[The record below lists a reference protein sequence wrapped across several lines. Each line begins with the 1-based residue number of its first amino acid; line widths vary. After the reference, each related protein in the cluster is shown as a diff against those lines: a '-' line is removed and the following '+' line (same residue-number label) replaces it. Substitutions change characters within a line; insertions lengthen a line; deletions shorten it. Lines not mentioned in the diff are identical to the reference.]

1 MFTYRNRLLKK
12 VKGLRS
18 KRDGITEQDKA
29 KVIYLTKFEG
39 MEQIKIVLDNYIVH
53 YNQKNQSTVKKNE
66 SSIIPDSHSNS
77 RLIFCLILQ
86 VQFIIGDRLLACYA
100 Q

>member
-29 KVIYLTKFEG
+29 KVIYLKKFEG

-53 YNQKNQSTVKKNE
+53 YNRKK
-66 SSIIPDSHSNS
+66 IK
-77 RLIFCLILQ
+77 
-86 VQFIIGDRLLACYA
+86 VQLKRMSPV
-100 Q
+100 

>member
-12 VKGLRS
+12 VKGLRP

-29 KVIYLTKFEG
+29 KVIYLKKFEG

-53 YNQKNQSTVKKNE
+53 YNRKK
-66 SSIIPDSHSNS
+66 IK
-77 RLIFCLILQ
+77 
-86 VQFIIGDRLLACYA
+86 VQLKRMSPV
-100 Q
+100 

>member
-29 KVIYLTKFEG
+29 KVIYLTKFESI
-39 MEQIKIVLDNYIVH
+39 EHIKIVLDNYTGH
-53 YNQKNQSTVKKNE
+53 YNRKKIKVQLKGM
-66 SSIIPDSHSNS
+66 SPVQYRTH
-77 RLIFCLILQ
+77 LQ
-86 VQFIIGDRLLACYA
+86 TAA
-100 Q
+100 

>member
-1 MFTYRNRLLKK
+1 
-12 VKGLRS
+12 GLRS

-29 KVIYLTKFEG
+29 KVTYLTKFEG
-39 MEQIKIVLDNYIVH
+39 MEHIKIVLDKYNVH
-53 YNQKNQSTVKKNE
+53 YNRKKIKVQLKRNE
-66 SSIIPDSHSNS
+66 SSAIPDSHSNS

-86 VQFIIGDRLLACYA
+86 VQFITGNRKLACYN